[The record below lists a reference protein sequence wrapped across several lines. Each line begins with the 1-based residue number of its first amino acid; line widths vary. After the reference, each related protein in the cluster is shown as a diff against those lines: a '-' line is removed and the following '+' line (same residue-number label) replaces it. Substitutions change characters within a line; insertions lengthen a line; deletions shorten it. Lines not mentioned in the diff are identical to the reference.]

1 MLDAAVLAIIEEAG
15 VNVLTMTEGLD
26 ESEFLSTRLTRQE
39 VRRQL
44 VVMNDA
50 MSGLSLPARK
60 EMQELDWEGWAV
72 AAGRMGKEDDDAIW
86 FLVRSLVPATLMWL
100 RLYRTM
106 RPELFAYDAEAK

>member
-44 VVMNDA
+44 VVM
-50 MSGLSLPARK
+50 SESLSSLSLHARGD
-60 EMQELDWEGWAV
+60 MRELDWEGWA
-72 AAGRMGKEDDDAIW
+72 AAARRIGTDENETIW

-100 RLYRTM
+100 RLYRTT
-106 RPELFAYDAEAK
+106 RPEFFAYGAEEK